1 MPFGIKYDSY
11 KLFKK
16 LIKYEVTCC
25 YNLVTKLPKGSPF
38 MPTAK
43 QATSFIVSLS
53 LLVINSFAGI
63 ISDPAAA
70 KSNQPAI
77 LKAPNEATVVNITIP
92 NNKGISFNEYKQF
105 NTTNS
110 GTVLNNSAN
119 GANTQI
125 AGFVNANPFLNG
137 GSASLIINQVNSN
150 SPSLLKGNLEIAG
163 ARADLLIANP
173 SGISINGL
181 NVINANSSSFAAS
194 KVILNNDG
202 SLKELNLNP
211 YLNGGMQSKI
221 EIVGNGLNDKNSN
234 YTNIIA
240 NTISVASNIHS
251 GELNLI
257 SANGKVLTS
266 GSGKFSVPLSANINS
281 ATSSTN
287 AISIDSTNL
296 GGMYANKISIIAT
309 SDGVGVNNAGIIK
322 ANNIR
327 INAHGDILNG
337 GIIKADSDI
346 NLISNNSISN
356 KDKASII
363 SGSNVNIS
371 SGKAINNIDGSSI
384 VSANNLKLNAKE
396 INNAS
401 SDILASSID
410 IEANKLNNYSL
421 NNLETNKENFSG
433 NIDLGCCG
441 ERAFKLSSDIKKIK
455 DEIKAKW
462 KLEAKSYTDDE
473 LEAELFDKVVSDDVT
488 AYALNLHKNSYLHG
502 TSSYPYVSLRLD
514 ESSNSIIIT
523 TSHVKNYEKTRK
535 LYYNIDKEYI
545 TDESRAKFIP
555 SNIYA
560 NSNININAD
569 TITNDKS
576 RIYAGNDIKANAKEL
591 NNIGFDLNRDVSSH
605 LRYEWKQEEWKGKI
619 GKITGKKHWVTKGGD
634 SAYISKNYKE
644 NGYPAVFASNNNFY
658 ASLTN
663 LNNGNIDDLANKT
676 IDIPLFKPS
685 KISPISFYPTN
696 TGFLYSINGG
706 SMAYTIG
713 RFDTFYK
720 DINSLIQASF
730 ERNKGYNQRPSSL
743 ILAKNKISID
753 ASGNIYNSAALIA
766 SSINLN
772 ANSITNKDALL
783 ISSGDTNINADTK
796 LAISSST
803 IVSDIIN
810 LNANDISIDQT
821 SSEYKNSHQ
830 EGNTLGASS
839 NLEAGSDISLK
850 SNNIFISG
858 ASLKA
863 GGDINLNA
871 NNNIDI
877 KASKEEYVFDLKG
890 KDTAFK
896 GGVVYNTGSKLKA
909 NNINANAKDIN
920 LIAAN
925 LDASSD
931 ININAQDN
939 INIQSIND
947 RTDLEA
953 TTTTKGFLS
962 KKQTNAKNIKEGVI
976 YSNLRA
982 ANINLVSKEDTAIS
996 GSNLLANDIKIDANN
1011 ININPVAYESLEYS
1025 QTNKKGFGGFKR
1037 SLDIHSLAKLSLAG
1051 SSLTTTSGNISLN
1064 ANNDISI
1071 VSSNVNSASNLNLSA
1086 PNTISIIAAKEQSK
1100 EISIH
1105 KSSKFNPLGTLAHS
1119 GAVGTGS
1126 GEIYTVNYNEQ
1137 GSLDGLSKLS
1147 NISAKDNIN
1156 LNTSDATITANLS
1169 SDKNIDI
1176 KANSTSIL
1184 NATNTHENYSISNSK
1199 SISISKLQDIL
1210 KESKPKSI
1218 SELKKDTSV
1227 KLRVADAKYKKATN
1241 NASSLKSISSTL
1253 NAENIN
1259 IKTNE
1264 DISIT
1269 GSDLNAK
1276 EDISIISKNGNIYI
1290 SNSTD
1295 TLDTASALKQ
1305 AEAALSL
1312 TIQNEYA
1319 QVAPAAIA
1327 LAEAIKQ
1334 LKNVKKEYDEY
1345 KKQKSNLSSKLS
1357 EIKQRYK
1364 NKEVGIDASDI
1375 EDLTDILDNIKDEEK
1390 YYIANIALAT
1400 TNVASKTT
1408 ALVSQAA
1415 AAASS
1420 SVTYGFSAGVAADLS
1435 GTQTNSKTKQTVST
1449 PSNLIAS
1456 NIRLETNKD
1465 KDTSTNITGS
1475 NLLASNNIDI
1485 NTKDLNINSSQ
1496 DTFELDEKSKAIS
1509 GSVKFTMYGGGGG
1522 SLGLNYSQSNSDR
1535 ESIANNNSRLIS
1547 NKDININTS
1556 NDATVKGANLR
1567 ADGTLNLKVGNN
1579 LVLESV
1585 RDKYTSS
1592 QKGFSI
1598 SGGIGLG
1605 GNTKAESNGIKTT
1618 GLFDKNHFVDTSS
1631 VKTSSSNANFSQQRS
1646 NAITKQ
1652 TILSSITANNLNVE
1666 VGNNTHLK
1674 GSLLA
1679 AGEYDKDNTF
1689 IDNHNLNLKTNT
1701 LSYENLSNTSYTKGT
1716 NFSIGAN
1723 YSLGKKDQAN
1733 QNSQGKSDSSYSGL
1747 KSINYSNQRNL
1758 SYTLSKNLATLG
1770 SGNIEIADKENSD
1783 DLDRLNKDTTKLT
1796 KDLVNTSVSSNVDA
1810 SIDARVFSKEGRKEI
1825 AKEIV
1830 DSGTIIDAINQI
1842 ATTDRATILSFFKE
1856 VSKQYSVLNGVR
1868 EEVAN
1873 SLELQAFLSS
1883 STTTD
1888 TQRKE
1893 AMALVTLAVMK
1904 NLGYLP
1910 NDIKAI
1916 YTDQT
1921 GYNGEKI
1928 KGFTSLQNGA
1938 SYINFKNI
1946 TDMKDLVKTITHE
1959 NQRSM
1964 DIQDHRDINQN
1975 REDNTKYA
1983 SNFSDFTTRY
1993 FSHALWLNDKG
2004 FSKTPLTTA
2013 VTSSMINN
2021 NKEFAKLDKNLGV
2034 NRPLH
2039 NDEKQWIDKNVDN
2052 FKDFYKDQTGIS
2064 LNNLQVKKLL
2074 YHSAN
2079 SMVDADENIGFIG
2092 KIFGKPQFDKN
2103 DEALAN
2109 KFIIENSQGLKFEN
2123 YYDGDELLRRQDYFT
2138 ATKKQ
2143 FYKGEDF
2150 NQNTP
2155 GALIDMSGMFLGA
2168 GGSGFIANA
2177 GTKGLSKLILNQEA
2191 KTSVKAGLVGAT
2203 IDASW
2208 QLGTQIYDQV
2218 INNNGYV
2225 DLSRIDLN
2233 YNSIVFNGIASAVT
2247 IPKFIDSYKTVKY
2260 SYNAQKTL
2268 NNQLKTT
2275 VSPQKIQ
2282 KIKDNIKKHNTIMY
2296 QHGIFQGLNYGN
2308 KKVIEGI
2315 FVEKENKNE

>member
-1 MPFGIKYDSY
+1 
-11 KLFKK
+11 
-16 LIKYEVTCC
+16 
-25 YNLVTKLPKGSPF
+25 

-43 QATSFIVSLS
+43 QAISFIVSLS
-53 LLVINSFAGI
+53 LLVVNSFAGI

-70 KSNQPAI
+70 KANQPAI
-77 LKAPNEATVVNITIP
+77 LKAPNEATVVNITTP

-150 SPSLLKGNLEIAG
+150 NPSLLKGNLEIAG

-257 SANGKVLTS
+257 SASGKVLTS

-433 NIDLGCCG
+433 TIDLGCCG

-455 DEIKAKW
+455 DEIKARW

-488 AYALNLHKNSYLHG
+488 AYALNLHKNSYLYG
-502 TSSYPYVSLRLD
+502 TDSYPYVSLRLD
-514 ESSNSIIIT
+514 EGSNSIIIT

-576 RIYAGNDIKANAKEL
+576 RIYAGNDIKVNAKEL

-634 SAYISKNYKE
+634 SAYVSKNYKE

-706 SMAYTIG
+706 PMAYTIG

-753 ASGNIYNSAALIA
+753 ASGNIYNSAALVA

-803 IVSDIIN
+803 IISDIIN

-821 SSEYKNSHQ
+821 SSEYKNSRQ

-877 KASKEEYVFDLKG
+877 KASKEEYIFDLKG

-909 NNINANAKDIN
+909 NNINANAKDIK
-920 LIAAN
+920 LVAAN

-953 TTTTKGFLS
+953 TITTKGFLS

-1071 VSSNVNSASNLNLSA
+1071 VSSNINSASNLNLSA

-1169 SDKNIDI
+1169 SDKNIEI

-1295 TLDTASALKQ
+1295 TLDTTSALKQ

-1312 TIQNEYA
+1312 TVQNEYA

-1364 NKEVGIDASDI
+1364 NKEVGVDASDI

-1449 PSNLIAS
+1449 PSNLTAS
-1456 NIRLETNKD
+1456 NIRLATNKD

-1556 NDATVKGANLR
+1556 SDATVKGANLR

-1723 YSLGKKDQAN
+1723 YAFKDAKTDNQAKADN
-1733 QNSQGKSDSSYSGL
+1733 KDLNSKITSASYL
-1747 KSINYSNQRNL
+1747 NQRNL

-1770 SGNIEIADKENSD
+1770 NGNIEIADKENSD
-1783 DLDRLNKDTTKLT
+1783 DLDRLNRGTTKLT
-1796 KDLVNTSVSSNVDA
+1796 KDLVNTSISSNVDA
-1810 SIDARVFSKEGRKEI
+1810 SIDARMFTADGREQIKQDIKYTVDRLDDFNRFVKDKISDELTNEQKEQIEQVGLENSILQALRKEGVSEEKINLLLNDESVRRLISAYDNKHSLGIKDGARSTNNQNTYRRNDNHIELTLVEV
-1825 AKEIV
+1825 APQKNFQDHLV
-1830 DSGTIIDAINQI
+1830 DGAEAINSIVKIVGEKNAASAILITQF
-1842 ATTDRATILSFFKE
+1842 ATQGIVKTSMSLLGDETKDALFGGVKDKISNYISKDLFEVNDKGWQDKQKQAIYSLSD
-1856 VSKQYSVLNGVR
+1856 VSADFSIDLAISGP
-1868 EEVAN
+1868 
-1873 SLELQAFLSS
+1873 F
-1883 STTTD
+1883 
-1888 TQRKE
+1888 
-1893 AMALVTLAVMK
+1893 ALMKGAK
-1904 NLGYLP
+1904 NLGKV
-1910 NDIKAI
+1910 NKKFD
-1916 YTDQT
+1916 
-1921 GYNGEKI
+1921 E
-1928 KGFTSLQNGA
+1928 SLKENNVN
-1938 SYINFKNI
+1938 S
-1946 TDMKDLVKTITHE
+1946 DTIV
-1959 NQRSM
+1959 N
-1964 DIQDHRDINQN
+1964 
-1975 REDNTKYA
+1975 
-1983 SNFSDFTTRY
+1983 SNAELKRNE
-1993 FSHALWLNDKG
+1993 H
-2004 FSKTPLTTA
+2004 
-2013 VTSSMINN
+2013 
-2021 NKEFAKLDKNLGV
+2021 
-2034 NRPLH
+2034 
-2039 NDEKQWIDKNVDN
+2039 
-2052 FKDFYKDQTGIS
+2052 S
-2064 LNNLQVKKLL
+2064 LNNKNGSDGVAANKTGKAALDRVGKKSSEVTSDITKIDKPTIDVVKDKDSAANVALYEKYKKELSNLEISSLFNKDGTLTKEAIKLGKPL
-2074 YHSAN
+2074 SGYTGDKLGN
-2079 SMVDADENIGFIG
+2079 VVLKENLIKDGSNLTDWNKKYIELNGNRQLHYYENKVTG
-2092 KIFGKPQFDKN
+2092 KI
-2103 DEALAN
+2103 
-2109 KFIIENSQGLKFEN
+2109 
-2123 YYDGDELLRRQDYFT
+2123 YYDMDY
-2138 ATKKQ
+2138 
-2143 FYKGEDF
+2143 
-2150 NQNTP
+2150 
-2155 GALIDMSGMFLGA
+2155 
-2168 GGSGFIANA
+2168 
-2177 GTKGLSKLILNQEA
+2177 
-2191 KTSVKAGLVGAT
+2191 
-2203 IDASW
+2203 
-2208 QLGTQIYDQV
+2208 
-2218 INNNGYV
+2218 
-2225 DLSRIDLN
+2225 
-2233 YNSIVFNGIASAVT
+2233 
-2247 IPKFIDSYKTVKY
+2247 
-2260 SYNAQKTL
+2260 
-2268 NNQLKTT
+2268 
-2275 VSPQKIQ
+2275 
-2282 KIKDNIKKHNTIMY
+2282 KIKLPDPKK
-2296 QHGIFQGLNYGN
+2296 G
-2308 KKVIEGI
+2308 KK
-2315 FVEKENKNE
+2315 

>member
-1 MPFGIKYDSY
+1 
-11 KLFKK
+11 
-16 LIKYEVTCC
+16 
-25 YNLVTKLPKGSPF
+25 

-43 QATSFIVSLS
+43 QAISFIVSLS
-53 LLVINSFAGI
+53 LLVVNSFAGI

-77 LKAPNEATVVNITIP
+77 IKAPNEATVVNITTP

-119 GANTQI
+119 GVNTQI

-211 YLNGGMQSKI
+211 YLNGDMQSKI

-281 ATSSTN
+281 ATSSTKV
-287 AISIDSTNL
+287 ISIDSTNL

-327 INAHGDILNG
+327 INANGDILNS

-346 NLISNNSISN
+346 NLISSNSISN

-371 SGKAINNIDGSSI
+371 SGKTINNIDGSSI

-401 SDILASSID
+401 SDILASGID

-502 TSSYPYVSLRLD
+502 TSSYPYVSLSLD
-514 ESSNSIIIT
+514 EGSNSIIIT
-523 TSHVKNYEKTRK
+523 ASHVKNYEKTRK

-545 TDESRAKFIP
+545 TDGSRAKFVP

-644 NGYPAVFASNNNFY
+644 NGYPAVFTSNNNFY

-663 LNNGNIDDLANKT
+663 LNNGNIDDLANKA

-696 TGFLYSINGG
+696 TGFLYSINEGP
-706 SMAYTIG
+706 MAYTIG

-720 DINSLIQASF
+720 DINSLIQAGF
-730 ERNKGYNQRPSSL
+730 ERNKSYNQRPSSL

-753 ASGNIYNSAALIA
+753 AGGNIYNSAALIA

-877 KASKEEYVFDLKG
+877 KASKEEYIFDLKG
-890 KDTAFK
+890 KDTVFK

-953 TTTTKGFLS
+953 TITTKGFLS

-982 ANINLVSKEDTAIS
+982 ANINLVSKEDTGIS
-996 GSNLLANDIKIDANN
+996 GSNLLANDIKIYANN

-1071 VSSNVNSASNLNLSA
+1071 VSSNVNSASILNLSA

-1100 EISIH
+1100 EVSIH
-1105 KSSKFNPLGTLAHS
+1105 KSSKFNPLGTLANS
-1119 GAVGTGS
+1119 GAIGTGS

-1253 NAENIN
+1253 NADNIS
-1259 IKTNE
+1259 IETNE

-1295 TLDTASALKQ
+1295 TLDTTSALKQ

-1312 TIQNEYA
+1312 TVQNEYA

-1357 EIKQRYK
+1357 ELKQRYK
-1364 NKEVGIDASDI
+1364 NKEVGVDASDI

-1390 YYIANIALAT
+1390 YYITNIALAT

-1420 SVTYGFSAGVAADLS
+1420 SVTYGFSAGVAADVS

-1449 PSNLIAS
+1449 PSNLTAS
-1456 NIRLETNKD
+1456 NIRLTTNKD
-1465 KDTSTNITGS
+1465 KDASTNITGS

-1485 NTKDLNINSSQ
+1485 NTKDLNINSSK

-1522 SLGLNYSQSNSDR
+1522 SAGLNYFTSSSDT
-1535 ESIANNNSRLIS
+1535 ESLKNNNSHLYS
-1547 NKDININTS
+1547 SKDMNINTA
-1556 NDATVKGANLR
+1556 NDTTIKGANLR

-1579 LVLESV
+1579 LVLEGV

-1592 QKGFSI
+1592 QKGFGI
-1598 SGGIGLG
+1598 SGGIGLS

-1631 VKTSSSNANFSQQRS
+1631 VKTSSTNANFSRSRS
-1646 NAITKQ
+1646 NTITKQ

-1666 VGNNTHLK
+1666 VRNNTHLK

-1701 LSYENLSNTSYTKGT
+1701 LSYDNLSNISYTKGT

-1723 YSLGKKDQAN
+1723 YAFKDTKTDNQARADN
-1733 QNSQGKSDSSYSGL
+1733 KDLNSKITSAS
-1747 KSINYSNQRNL
+1747 YSNQRNL

-1783 DLDRLNKDTTKLT
+1783 DIDRLNRDTTKLT
-1796 KDLVNTSVSSNVDA
+1796 KDLVNTSISSNVDA
-1810 SIDARVFSKEGRKEI
+1810 SMDLRVLTKSGQKEI
-1825 AKEIV
+1825 AKEYKDLNKNMNIIASTLPDKNSDNVIAKVFGNIFEGFNYISLGIMPSKENRGGILANIPVLTGVFDNSNRQYLVVNKESDKYSEKDFEKIQDSKFFKSFSDADKERFKDQQDLYISKNPYEITKKTATFQNFTNGIMNNEAEAIKNGLQQTGFWNTNNRKVELTVNYNPSYGFLGDLLESAVDKFGGTTGMAKQTGNFYNDVVGARGDKGSNFANHSQANGLAKSGIKWKVNNGGFNVNNGKHTIV
-1830 DSGTIIDAINQI
+1830 SFGSPISREEMSKTIDLANSKTGIEQFVYSGSYTKKGDFVGEALGGNSEDNKDASL
-1842 ATTDRATILSFFKE
+1842 TDRLNILNAIKLF
-1856 VSKQYSVLNGVR
+1856 
-1868 EEVAN
+1868 
-1873 SLELQAFLSS
+1873 
-1883 STTTD
+1883 TD
-1888 TQRKE
+1888 DSPHSEYICQ
-1893 AMALVTLAVMK
+1893 
-1904 NLGYLP
+1904 
-1910 NDIKAI
+1910 D
-1916 YTDQT
+1916 
-1921 GYNGEKI
+1921 
-1928 KGFTSLQNGA
+1928 
-1938 SYINFKNI
+1938 YINNKG
-1946 TDMKDLVKTITHE
+1946 DAVVKC
-1959 NQRSM
+1959 
-1964 DIQDHRDINQN
+1964 
-1975 REDNTKYA
+1975 
-1983 SNFSDFTTRY
+1983 
-1993 FSHALWLNDKG
+1993 
-2004 FSKTPLTTA
+2004 
-2013 VTSSMINN
+2013 
-2021 NKEFAKLDKNLGV
+2021 
-2034 NRPLH
+2034 
-2039 NDEKQWIDKNVDN
+2039 
-2052 FKDFYKDQTGIS
+2052 
-2064 LNNLQVKKLL
+2064 
-2074 YHSAN
+2074 
-2079 SMVDADENIGFIG
+2079 
-2092 KIFGKPQFDKN
+2092 
-2103 DEALAN
+2103 
-2109 KFIIENSQGLKFEN
+2109 
-2123 YYDGDELLRRQDYFT
+2123 
-2138 ATKKQ
+2138 
-2143 FYKGEDF
+2143 
-2150 NQNTP
+2150 
-2155 GALIDMSGMFLGA
+2155 
-2168 GGSGFIANA
+2168 
-2177 GTKGLSKLILNQEA
+2177 
-2191 KTSVKAGLVGAT
+2191 
-2203 IDASW
+2203 
-2208 QLGTQIYDQV
+2208 
-2218 INNNGYV
+2218 GY
-2225 DLSRIDLN
+2225 
-2233 YNSIVFNGIASAVT
+2233 
-2247 IPKFIDSYKTVKY
+2247 
-2260 SYNAQKTL
+2260 Q
-2268 NNQLKTT
+2268 
-2275 VSPQKIQ
+2275 
-2282 KIKDNIKKHNTIMY
+2282 
-2296 QHGIFQGLNYGN
+2296 
-2308 KKVIEGI
+2308 
-2315 FVEKENKNE
+2315 